1 METSLVEAFEP
12 FVFVVQQLLI
22 FSRWL
27 VINFGL
33 LMVIVL
39 NMAVSSSFCFGS
51 TINILLSFCAA
62 RDMHFSALV
71 TSCINFININFSN
84 VSFLRCRL

>member
-1 METSLVEAFEP
+1 M
-12 FVFVVQQLLI
+12 VQQLLI

-51 TINILLSFCAA
+51 LVIGMTINILLSFCAA
-62 RDMHFSALV
+62 RDTHFSALV
-71 TSCINFININFSN
+71 CFIFAYKNFHQAFEN
-84 VSFLRCRL
+84 